1 MRDGN
6 AAEKCV
12 TKEQETKIREKT
24 LSRESGRW
32 GGGEGGGTKRRVR
45 GGHQEEG
52 TGGGGGRWSLC
63 VVPVLVVTGA
73 EENEEIFIR
82 GSAGRRE
89 GTNHP

>member
-1 MRDGN
+1 MCDKRAGGEDQGED
-6 AAEKCV
+6 AV
-12 TKEQETKIREKT
+12 QRV
-24 LSRESGRW
+24 RQV
-32 GGGEGGGTKRRVR
+32 GGG
-45 GGHQEEG
+45 GGHQEGG
-52 TGGGGGRWSLC
+52 TGGGGRWSLC

>member
-32 GGGEGGGTKRRVR
+32 GGGRGAPGGGY
-45 GGHQEEG
+45 G
-52 TGGGGGRWSLC
+52 GGGGGRWSLC